1 MTLRDGRWTMLHDVR
16 AVAVTTED
24 EALAWITDALD
35 KADFSKE
42 ADCYRLVEKFELELE
57 PIVAAWD
64 EKRVEVALTPLEVVV
79 LEPEAKDAEV
89 EERPSASTVKDA
101 AASKRRPVP
110 PDESLFISPS
120 IQPSVEDEP
129 KSQPKNEEEIGPS
142 ASKPEA
148 NAEEAYVEDDKNQ
161 ANDIRRRI
169 WRIAEALEWIKPD
182 MMEKVGAVLWRL
194 SEHDREMGCTVWV
207 KWLRKH
213 GVDDATA

>member
-1 MTLRDGRWTMLHDVR
+1 
-16 AVAVTTED
+16 
-24 EALAWITDALD
+24 
-35 KADFSKE
+35 
-42 ADCYRLVEKFELELE
+42 
-57 PIVAAWD
+57 
-64 EKRVEVALTPLEVVV
+64 
-79 LEPEAKDAEV
+79 V

-213 GVDDATA
+213 GVDDATARAQWAKGFEGWCKIDELYEVA